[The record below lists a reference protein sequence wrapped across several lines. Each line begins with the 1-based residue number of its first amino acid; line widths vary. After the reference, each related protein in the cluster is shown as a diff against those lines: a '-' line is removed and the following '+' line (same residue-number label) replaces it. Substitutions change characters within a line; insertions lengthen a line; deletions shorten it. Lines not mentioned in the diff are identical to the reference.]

1 MKKIILDLTKP
12 KQEVLITEDS
22 EIYGVFMGHG
32 QEKLTTEITIRHK
45 KPNLKSLTMIK
56 AVVFDKSVFDI
67 TGNLVIDKGAKFTD
81 AYLKL
86 EALIM
91 SRDAMAR
98 VVPSLEITEND
109 VKGGHGATVG
119 QVDQEQLFYLQ
130 SRGLS
135 TDQAENELVK
145 GFLGEITTKIAAS
158 KVAPILL

>member
-1 MKKIILDLTKP
+1 MKKIVLDLTKP
-12 KQEVLITEDS
+12 KQEILITEDS

-45 KPNLKSLTMIK
+45 KPNLKSLTIVK

-86 EALIM
+86 EALMM
-91 SRDAMAR
+91 SNESMAR

-135 TDQAENELVK
+135 KSEAEELLVE
-145 GFLGEITTKIAAS
+145 GFLADIIAKIN
-158 KVAPILL
+158 

>member
-1 MKKIILDLTKP
+1 MKKIVLDLTKP
-12 KQEVLITEDS
+12 KQEILITEDS

-45 KPNLKSLTMIK
+45 KPNLKSLTVVK

-86 EALIM
+86 EALMM
-91 SRDAMAR
+91 SNESMAR
-98 VVPSLEITEND
+98 VIPSLEITEND
-109 VKGGHGATVG
+109 VEGGHGATVG

-135 TDQAENELVK
+135 KPEAEELLVE
-145 GFLGEITTKIAAS
+145 GFLADIIAKIN
-158 KVAPILL
+158 